1 MVSRFRSRLTFA
13 NGVSVVALFVALGG
27 SSYAALA
34 LPKNSVGA
42 REIKTNGVTSKE
54 VKNRSLRAGDFA
66 RGQLRAGPRGPAGP
80 AGAAGERGPAGENGS
95 PDTPEQVLEKLKTVD
110 GPNSGVDADSVDGK
124 SSGDLVGINSNGAA
138 NAVGANFYS
147 YFMTTTTTDRYAFG
161 QMAIQAA
168 GAPGQFRICANIPGA
183 VGAMPWV
190 LYLNGVRSTGSE
202 AGAGCSAAFDAGA
215 GGEFRV
221 TMRRSIVFGVHSG
234 DGPANENYNLYGFG
248 QL

>member
-1 MVSRFRSRLTFA
+1 VL
-13 NGVSVVALFVALGG
+13 ALFVALGG

-42 REIKTNGVTSKE
+42 REIRTNGVTSKE
-54 VKNRSLRAGDFA
+54 VKNRTLKAGDFA
-66 RGQLRAGPRGPAGP
+66 RGQLRAGPRGPVGP
-80 AGAAGERGPAGENGS
+80 GGATGETGPPGENGS

-110 GPNSGVDADSVDGK
+110 GPNSALDADSIDGK
-124 SSGDLVGINSNGAA
+124 NSGDLVGINSNGAA

-147 YFMTTTTTDRYAFG
+147 YFMTTTSTDRYAFG

-168 GAPGQFRICANIPGA
+168 GAAGQFRICGNTGGPGA
-183 VGAMPWV
+183 LPWV
-190 LYLNGVRSTGSE
+190 LYLNGVRSTGNVNGNNCT
-202 AGAGCSAAFDAGA
+202 APFDAGA

-221 TMRRSIVFGVHSG
+221 TIRRSIVFGVHSG
-234 DGPANENYNLYGFG
+234 DSPTNENYNIYGFG